1 MKSDGSA
8 ILLLHPSSGP
18 AAAGA
23 APEASEVRRAWL
35 AAATL
40 SVPGWRREGGRTLA
54 AMTRFLERLSSG
66 APIVADGGMGTLIA
80 AASAKT
86 LRVPEEANL
95 VSPETVVSVHVGYI
109 QAGAELIETN
119 TFGANRAKLA
129 AKGLGDEV
137 ERINSEAVKLAREA
151 REVAGGDVF
160 VAGSIGPLGDG
171 AAVADRAAAYAE
183 QASALAARGVDLFM
197 VETFYELDDLATA
210 IDAVRSV
217 SGLPIVALLTFDPD
231 GETPGGVRAPEAA
244 ALLEELG
251 VAAAGA
257 NHGAGPQAALT
268 ALAGM
273 SGTLP
278 LAALPNLGLASRWG
292 NRIVYPHAD
301 TEYFADF
308 AAQARELG
316 ARIIGGCCG
325 TTPVQTA
332 AIRDA
337 LKSGRHVA
345 QPIYTREREPRA
357 PAVARSEESG
367 FAGALREGRFAAT
380 IELNPPKG
388 GSDEGLLE
396 LCRTLRDSGKVEY
409 LDVTDNYTARARMN
423 GIMASAAIEREVG
436 IETIPHLTP
445 RDSTVMGLE
454 SILLGAHAAGLRNI
468 LAITGDPPDTG
479 DYPGST
485 GVYEVDSIGLCRIM
499 QKLNAGE
506 SYAGKALDAPT
517 SFFYGVAVNPTADD
531 VDEELRRF
539 EQKLD
544 AGAQFAITQ
553 SQFDFSH
560 FDRFEQLLG
569 GWPIPVL
576 LGVFYV
582 TSYPLALRLHNEVP
596 GMLVPEAVRE
606 RFRAAGT
613 EAMQVGLE
621 VARELVAGARERVAG
636 IEVIAPF
643 KAPLAA
649 LDVLPPPQPA
659 QAPVETGLPVAESS
673 ARRTTEAGTP

>member
-1 MKSDGSA
+1 MS
-8 ILLLHPSSGP
+8 
-18 AAAGA
+18 
-23 APEASEVRRAWL
+23 
-35 AAATL
+35 
-40 SVPGWRREGGRTLA
+40 
-54 AMTRFLERLSSG
+54 RFLERLASG
-66 APIVADGGMGTLIA
+66 APIVADGSMGTLITD
-80 AASAKT
+80 ASPKA
-86 LRVPEEANL
+86 LRAPEEANL
-95 VSPETVVSVHVGYI
+95 AAPETVVSVHVGYI

-129 AKGLGDEV
+129 AKALGDEV
-137 ERINSEAVKLAREA
+137 ERINSEGVKLAREA
-151 REVAGGDVF
+151 REVSGRDVLI
-160 VAGSIGPLGDG
+160 AGSIGPVGEG
-171 AAVADRAAAYAE
+171 AVVLDRGAVYAE

-197 VETFYELDDLATA
+197 VETFYELDDLAAA

-217 SGLPIVALLTFDPD
+217 SALPIVALLTFDPD
-231 GETPGGVRAPEAA
+231 GETPGGVRAAEAGA
-244 ALLEELG
+244 RLAELD

-268 ALAGM
+268 ALAAMGT
-273 SGTLP
+273 TLP

-292 NRIVYPHAD
+292 NRIVYPHSD
-301 TEYFADF
+301 PEYFADF
-308 AAQARELG
+308 AAQARALG

-325 TTPVQTA
+325 TTPLQIS

-337 LKSGRHVA
+337 LQTERHVA
-345 QPIYTREREPRA
+345 QPIFTREQTPRA
-357 PAVARSEESG
+357 HAVARSEESG
-367 FAGALREGRFAAT
+367 FARTLREGRFAAT

-388 GSDEGLLE
+388 GSDAGLLE
-396 LCRTLRDSGKVEY
+396 LCRELRDSGKVDY

-454 SILLGAHAAGLRNI
+454 SILLGAHAAGLRNV
-468 LAITGDPPDTG
+468 LAITGDPPDVG

-485 GVYEVDSIGLCRIM
+485 GVYEVDSIGLCKIM

-506 SYAGKALDAPT
+506 SYAGKSLDAPT

-539 EQKLD
+539 EQKIE

-553 SQFDFSH
+553 SQFDLAH
-560 FDRFEQLLG
+560 FDRFERLLG
-569 GWPIPVL
+569 GWPVPVL

-596 GMLVPEAVRE
+596 GMVVPEAVRE

-613 EAMQVGLE
+613 DAMRVGLD
-621 VARELVAGARERVAG
+621 VARELVAEAQERAAG

-649 LDVLPPPQPA
+649 LDVLPEPQSA
-659 QAPVETGLPVAESS
+659 QAPVETGSFAESS
-673 ARRTTEAGTP
+673 ARRTTDAGTP

>member
-1 MKSDGSA
+1 MRR
-8 ILLLHPSSGP
+8 GP
-18 AAAGA
+18 
-23 APEASEVRRAWL
+23 APEASVVRRAWL

-40 SVPGWRREGGRTLA
+40 SVLGSGGGRRPYTGRMSRL
-54 AMTRFLERLSSG
+54 LERLASG
-66 APIVADGGMGTLIA
+66 APLVADGGLGALIA
-80 AASAKT
+80 AAAPKAV
-86 LRVPEEANL
+86 RVPEEANL

-109 QAGAELIETN
+109 RAGAELIETN
-119 TFGANRAKLA
+119 TFGANRVKLA
-129 AKGLGDEV
+129 TKGLGDEV
-137 ERINSEAVKLAREA
+137 ARINSDGVKLAREA
-151 REVAGGDVF
+151 REVSGRDVLI
-160 VAGSIGPLGDG
+160 AGSIGPLGEAA
-171 AAVADRAAAYAE
+171 AAVDRAAAYAE
-183 QASALAARGVDLFM
+183 QASHLAARGVDLFM
-197 VETFYELDDLATA
+197 VETFYELDDLATT

-217 SGLPIVALLTFDPD
+217 SALPIVALLTFDPD
-231 GETPGGVRAPEAA
+231 GETPGGVGAAEAA
-244 ALLEELG
+244 ALLRELG

-268 ALAGM
+268 ALAAMG
-273 SGTLP
+273 GALP

-292 NRIVYPHAD
+292 SRIVYPHSD
-301 TEYFADF
+301 VEYFADF

-325 TTPVQTA
+325 TTPVQIA

-337 LKSGRHVA
+337 LQSERHVA
-345 QPIYTREREPRA
+345 QPIFTRERTPRSRGVA
-357 PAVARSEESG
+357 PSEESG
-367 FAGALREGRFAAT
+367 LARALRNGRFAAT
-380 IELNPPKG
+380 MEINPPKG

-396 LCRTLRDSGKVEY
+396 LCRALRDSGKVDF
-409 LDVTDNYTARARMN
+409 LDVTDNYTARARMH

-468 LAITGDPPDTG
+468 LAITGDPPDVG

-485 GVYEVDSIGLCRIM
+485 GVYEVDSIGLCAIM
-499 QKLNAGE
+499 QKLNSGE
-506 SYAGKALDAPT
+506 SYGGKSLDAPT

-539 EQKLD
+539 EQKIE
-544 AGAQFAITQ
+544 AGARFAITQ
-553 SQFDFSH
+553 SQFDLSH
-560 FDRFEQLLG
+560 FDRFERLLG

-596 GMLVPEAVRE
+596 GMVVPEAVRE

-613 EAMQVGLE
+613 DAMRVGLE
-621 VARELVAGARERVAG
+621 VARELVAEAQGRVAG

-649 LDVLPPPQPA
+649 LDVLPDPQPA
-659 QAPVETGLPVAESS
+659 QAPVETGALAESS

>member
-1 MKSDGSA
+1 M
-8 ILLLHPSSGP
+8 
-18 AAAGA
+18 
-23 APEASEVRRAWL
+23 
-35 AAATL
+35 
-40 SVPGWRREGGRTLA
+40 
-54 AMTRFLERLSSG
+54 
-66 APIVADGGMGTLIA
+66 
-80 AASAKT
+80 
-86 LRVPEEANL
+86 
-95 VSPETVVSVHVGYI
+95 
-109 QAGAELIETN
+109 
-119 TFGANRAKLA
+119 
-129 AKGLGDEV
+129 
-137 ERINSEAVKLAREA
+137 
-151 REVAGGDVF
+151 
-160 VAGSIGPLGDG
+160 
-171 AAVADRAAAYAE
+171 
-183 QASALAARGVDLFM
+183 
-197 VETFYELDDLATA
+197 
-210 IDAVRSV
+210 
-217 SGLPIVALLTFDPD
+217 
-231 GETPGGVRAPEAA
+231 RAPEAA
-244 ALLEELG
+244 ALLQELG

-337 LKSGRHVA
+337 LQSGRHVP
-345 QPIYTREREPRA
+345 QPIFTRERKPRA
-357 PAVARSEESG
+357 QSVARSEESG
-367 FAGALREGRFAAT
+367 FAAALREGRFAAT

-396 LCRTLRDSGKVEY
+396 LCRTLRDSGRVEY

-506 SYAGKALDAPT
+506 SYAARRSTRRRRSSTASPSTRRRTTSTRSCAASSRRSRRVHGLRSRSRSSTSPT
-517 SFFYGVAVNPTADD
+517 STA
-531 VDEELRRF
+531 
-539 EQKLD
+539 
-544 AGAQFAITQ
+544 
-553 SQFDFSH
+553 SS
-560 FDRFEQLLG
+560 
-569 GWPIPVL
+569 
-576 LGVFYV
+576 
-582 TSYPLALRLHNEVP
+582 SCS
-596 GMLVPEAVRE
+596 
-606 RFRAAGT
+606 AAGRSPCCSASST
-613 EAMQVGLE
+613 SRAIRSRCACTTRCRGCSCRRPCASGSAQPARTRCWSGLE
-621 VARELVAGARERVAG
+621 VARELVAEAQERVAG
-636 IEVIAPF
+636 VEVIAPF

-649 LDVLPPPQPA
+649 LDVLPQPQPA
-659 QAPVETGLPVAESS
+659 QAPVETGALPAESS
-673 ARRTTEAGTP
+673 TRRTTEAGTP

>member
-1 MKSDGSA
+1 MS
-8 ILLLHPSSGP
+8 
-18 AAAGA
+18 
-23 APEASEVRRAWL
+23 
-35 AAATL
+35 
-40 SVPGWRREGGRTLA
+40 
-54 AMTRFLERLSSG
+54 RFLERLSSG

-80 AASAKT
+80 AAAPKA
-86 LRVPEEANL
+86 LRAPEEANL
-95 VSPETVVSVHVGYI
+95 FSPETVVSVHVGYI

-119 TFGANRAKLA
+119 TFGANRVKLA
-129 AKGLGDEV
+129 AKALGDEV
-137 ERINSEAVKLAREA
+137 EHINSEGVKLAREA
-151 REVAGGDVF
+151 REVSGRDVLI
-160 VAGSIGPLGDG
+160 AGSIGPLGDG
-171 AAVADRAAAYAE
+171 AAAADRAAAYAE
-183 QASALAARGVDLFM
+183 QASHLAARGVDLFM
-197 VETFYELDDLATA
+197 VETFYELDDLAIA
-210 IDAVRSV
+210 IDAVRGV

-231 GETPGGVRAPEAA
+231 GETPGGVRAAEAA
-244 ALLEELG
+244 AHLRELD

-268 ALAGM
+268 AIAAMG
-273 SGTLP
+273 SALP

-292 NRIVYPHAD
+292 NRIVYPHSDA
-301 TEYFADF
+301 EYFADF

-325 TTPVQTA
+325 TTPVQIA

-337 LKSGRHVA
+337 VRSERQVA
-345 QPIYTREREPRA
+345 QPIFTRERTPRA
-357 PAVARSEESG
+357 HSVARSEESG
-367 FAGALREGRFAAT
+367 FARALREGRFAAT
-380 IELNPPKG
+380 IEINPPKG

-396 LCRTLRDSGKVEY
+396 LCRALRDSGKVEF
-409 LDVTDNYTARARMN
+409 LDVTDNYTARARMH

-468 LAITGDPPDTG
+468 LAITGDPPDVG

-485 GVYEVDSIGLCRIM
+485 GVYDVDSVGLCTIM
-499 QKLNAGE
+499 QKMNTGE
-506 SYAGKALDAPT
+506 SYAGKSLDAPT
-517 SFFYGVAVNPTADD
+517 SFFYGVAVNPTAND

-539 EQKLD
+539 EQKIA
-544 AGAQFAITQ
+544 AGARFAITQ
-553 SQFDFSH
+553 SQFDLSH
-560 FDRFEQLLG
+560 FDRFERLLG

-596 GMLVPEAVRE
+596 GMVVPEDVRE

-613 EAMQVGLE
+613 DATAVGLE
-621 VARELVAGARERVAG
+621 VARELVAEAQKRRVAG
-636 IEVIAPF
+636 VEVIAPF
-643 KAPLAA
+643 KAPLSA

-659 QAPVETGLPVAESS
+659 QAPVETGALAEAR